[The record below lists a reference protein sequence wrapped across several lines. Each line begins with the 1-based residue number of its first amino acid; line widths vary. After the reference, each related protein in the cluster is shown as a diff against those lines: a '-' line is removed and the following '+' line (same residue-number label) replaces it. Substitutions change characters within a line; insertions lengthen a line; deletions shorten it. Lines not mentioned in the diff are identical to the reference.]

1 MIPKIIWQTHELPYE
16 ELPDFQKD
24 IINTWKNLNPDW
36 EHQYVDAQERSKQV
50 KEYDDLLHSY
60 YLLVG
65 KINQADIWR
74 LVVIYQNGGIYADM
88 DSVCINSITEA
99 IRWNYKEEDMMCS
112 RKGFQSNGIN
122 NSNFGGV
129 KGSKII
135 KLMLDSL
142 IVKYS
147 KYTLEELLSLQV
159 GDPTNGL
166 FSKIAEENKE
176 FIFFNSKY
184 FDHTEIYKKKFDR
197 DIEVTVNG
205 QKMEY
210 SLLCKNNDWPI
221 YYI

>member
-1 MIPKIIWQTHELPYE
+1 MIPKIIWQTHENKYNDLLP
-16 ELPDFQKD
+16 FQKN
-24 IINTWKNLNPDW
+24 ITNTWKNLNPGW
-36 EHQYVDAQERSKQV
+36 EYRYVDGIERSSQV
-50 KEYDDLLHSY
+50 KDYDVLLHSF
-60 YLLVG
+60 YLLLG

-112 RKGFQSNGIN
+112 SKGFQSNGIN
-122 NSNFGGV
+122 NSNFGAV
-129 KGSKII
+129 KNSKII

-142 IVKYS
+142 IVEYS

-159 GDPTNGL
+159 GDPTNVL

-184 FDHTEIYKKKFDR
+184 FDHKNEYKKRFDK
-197 DIEVTVNG
+197 DLEVTIDNE
-205 QKMEY
+205 KIKY
-210 SLLCKNNDWPI
+210 DLLCKNNDWPI